1 MRGNKVAIDLNG
13 QRRPCV
19 SFDARKQNARLIR
32 RFASNDPT
40 QRNAEIIDNPV
51 RGCRSERR
59 CNDAEL
65 RILGISQSDTHFL
78 AQKATTQPFAG
89 NEFALEVA
97 LELAFRGDGTNFEPD
112 ESLLSIGNFGDDY
125 GKAETIRLAARKPA
139 PSAFLT
145 GVC

>member
-1 MRGNKVAIDLNG
+1 MDETITVDHVGGV
-13 QRRPCV
+13 
-19 SFDARKQNARLIR
+19 LI
-32 RFASNDPT
+32 SVLED
-40 QRNAEIIDNPV
+40 
-51 RGCRSERR
+51 
-59 CNDAEL
+59 
-65 RILGISQSDTHFL
+65 
-78 AQKATTQPFAG
+78 G